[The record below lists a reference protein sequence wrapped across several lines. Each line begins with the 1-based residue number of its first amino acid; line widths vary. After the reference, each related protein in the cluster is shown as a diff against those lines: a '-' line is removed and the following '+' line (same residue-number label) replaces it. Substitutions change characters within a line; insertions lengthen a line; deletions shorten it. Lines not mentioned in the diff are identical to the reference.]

1 MNNGIVAR
9 LRTSGQ
15 APGRAWAKVGTGLPN
30 TPVMDL
36 VDDAPARALYVAT
49 FGHGFY
55 VLRLPG
61 STVPAVPA
69 GTPAPGNLGN
79 GLPGNFGAIP

>member
-1 MNNGIVAR
+1 
-9 LRTSGQ
+9 
-15 APGRAWAKVGTGLPN
+15 
-30 TPVMDL
+30 MDL
-36 VDDAPARALYVAT
+36 VADAPAWALYVAT

-61 STVPAVPA
+61 STVPAIPA
-69 GTPAPGNLGN
+69 GTPAPGNRAT

>member
-1 MNNGIVAR
+1 
-9 LRTSGQ
+9 
-15 APGRAWAKVGTGLPN
+15 
-30 TPVMDL
+30 MDL
-36 VDDAPARALYVAT
+36 VADAPAWALYVAT

-69 GTPAPGNLGN
+69 GTPAPGNRGN